1 MRKHFLEIE
10 AVCKRYGTIVALNGA
25 TFAVEPGELFGLLGP
40 NGAGKTTLLSI
51 VTGLIDADDG
61 TILLDGQRFRRA
73 DRALRKLI
81 GIGTQDLAVYPEL
94 TARENVIFF
103 GKLYGL
109 RTNEL
114 KLRADELLTAVG
126 LHDRAD
132 HRAGTFSGGMKR
144 RLNLAV
150 AVVHMPKLLLLDEPT
165 TGVDPQSRNLIF
177 DVVHK
182 LNRDGMT
189 IIYTSHYMQE
199 VQALCP
205 RIAIM
210 DAGKVIA
217 CDTLSQLLK
226 LHPSSLTVKLDRVP
240 NGFFE
245 TLREL
250 PGVQSAALQPDG
262 IRLTSDALGPLL
274 PKLALACAM
283 AGVTPTAFESNESTL
298 ENVFLQLT
306 GHALRD

>member
-1 MRKHFLEIE
+1 
-10 AVCKRYGTIVALNGA
+10 
-25 TFAVEPGELFGLLGP
+25 
-40 NGAGKTTLLSI
+40 
-51 VTGLIDADDG
+51 
-61 TILLDGQRFRRA
+61 
-73 DRALRKLI
+73 
-81 GIGTQDLAVYPEL
+81 
-94 TARENVIFF
+94 
-103 GKLYGL
+103 
-109 RTNEL
+109 
-114 KLRADELLTAVG
+114 
-126 LHDRAD
+126 
-132 HRAGTFSGGMKR
+132 
-144 RLNLAV
+144 
-150 AVVHMPKLLLLDEPT
+150 MPKLLLLDEPT

-177 DVVHK
+177 DVVQK

-226 LHPSSLTVKLDRVP
+226 LHPSRLTVKLDRVP
-240 NGFFE
+240 DGFFE

-262 IRLTSDALGPLL
+262 ILLTADALGPLL
-274 PKLALACAM
+274 PKLALACAT
-283 AGVTPTAFESNESTL
+283 AGVTPNAFETNESTL